1 MRTVQRYRTM
11 RFYRLGATVLTLPDD
26 PDMPDRVQPQ
36 PTAIVQPQLTAIE
49 VFNQNGTSRVVQLL
63 KYAASQVFASA
74 ECRNEV
80 GRDIVLRGMHASL
93 KRDGMKA
100 VTDPSWYEG
109 EYATQYLV
117 AVEVPRPRGIR
128 SAARPW

>member
-11 RFYRLGATVLTLPDD
+11 RFYRLGATVLTLPDG

-36 PTAIVQPQLTAIE
+36 PTAIE

-93 KRDGMKA
+93 KREGMKA
-100 VTDPSWYEG
+100 VTDPSWYED
-109 EYATQYLV
+109 EDESTQLV
-117 AVEVPRPRGIR
+117 PVEVPRPRGTR

>member
-11 RFYRLGATVLTLPDD
+11 RFYRLGATVLTLPDG
-26 PDMPDRVQPQ
+26 PDMPDRVR
-36 PTAIVQPQLTAIE
+36 PQLTAIE

-63 KYAASQVFASA
+63 KCAASQVFASA

-80 GRDIVLRGMHASL
+80 GRDILRGMHASL

>member
-11 RFYRLGATVLTLPDD
+11 RFYRLGATVLTLPDG

-36 PTAIVQPQLTAIE
+36 LTAIE
-49 VFNQNGTSRVVQLL
+49 TFNQNGTSRVVPIL
-63 KYAASQVFASA
+63 KCAASQVFASA

-80 GRDIVLRGMHASL
+80 GRDIVLRMHASL
-93 KRDGMKA
+93 KREGMKA
-100 VTDPSWYEG
+100 VTDPSWYED
-109 EYATQYLV
+109 EDESTQLV
-117 AVEVPRPRGIR
+117 PVKVPRPRGTR